1 MAMLLK
7 KKRDQDLD
15 TIDIE
20 PGAVTIMIEN
30 VNKIDTQT
38 LILSEDGTMINEE
51 DLEKFESLDSLDY
64 HETDENDNVDVEA
77 LVKSADNTVSIHEL
91 VKQINDDNKFPEV
104 NVP

>member
-1 MAMLLK
+1 MAMLFK

-64 HETDENDNVDVEA
+64 HETDENDKILKGFLPPSPAQRDLCQSDTARSSKERCPPPDA
-77 LVKSADNTVSIHEL
+77 
-91 VKQINDDNKFPEV
+91 
-104 NVP
+104 

>member
-1 MAMLLK
+1 MCIFIQTYKGGPIMAMLFK

-64 HETDENDNVDVEA
+64 HETDEND
-77 LVKSADNTVSIHEL
+77 
-91 VKQINDDNKFPEV
+91 KQQV
-104 NVP
+104 VV